1 MSITYESKY
10 ILLTLHLKTSIHLIP
25 NIFTWFLTTLPHKP
39 SLQSTCYVLFSDPV
53 LRILPLLPIQVSSS
67 HVKSNSAQFWFYL
80 FSGSLSAHFNLIW
93 YQRFITFIICLSP
106 LLHYKSSRKG
116 TCFTFFCISFGYIGK
131 YLYVVDMNKY
141 LSGNGLKFLFNTQ
154 HFLNVPHALSI
165 VGLYVCGFNL
175 NFVSHTQSTS
185 KDVANREIII
195 KQPKYNK

>member
-1 MSITYESKY
+1 
-10 ILLTLHLKTSIHLIP
+10 
-25 NIFTWFLTTLPHKP
+25 
-39 SLQSTCYVLFSDPV
+39 
-53 LRILPLLPIQVSSS
+53 
-67 HVKSNSAQFWFYL
+67 
-80 FSGSLSAHFNLIW
+80 
-93 YQRFITFIICLSP
+93 
-106 LLHYKSSRKG
+106 
-116 TCFTFFCISFGYIGK
+116 
-131 YLYVVDMNKY
+131 MNKY